1 MSTRS
6 VEMDANDAKRIRE
19 KIKKIHNSLENLL
32 DKESSS
38 MVKYEKVC
46 VQKSLDVLKD
56 FLTEKHLEQK

>member
-1 MSTRS
+1 
-6 VEMDANDAKRIRE
+6 MDANDAKRIRD